1 MLRALHVALVF
12 LTTLPL
18 PPIKAWQ
25 EGDARRSVQAYPLV
39 GLILGV
45 ILWAAARGL
54 GALPGMPDALQG
66 ALLLGVWLLLTGA
79 LHFDG
84 FCDMAD
90 AAFSSKSPEAR
101 QKIAKDPQL
110 GAFALAAGGV
120 LLLVKV
126 AALGSVTPAL
136 LLFIPLLSRTVVV
149 LPLTFGRTHS
159 SSQLGRSTQPSPA
172 EAWLPLLLGLAL
184 GVGLSLVTQ
193 TLATF
198 LGLTAVALVTTML
211 LAWWLAKR
219 LGGLGG
225 DAYGALIETSEALML
240 SLAVLW

>member
-18 PPIKAWQ
+18 PPIRAWQ

-54 GALPGMPDALQG
+54 GALPDTLRG

-90 AAFSSKSPEAR
+90 VAFSSKPPEDR
-101 QKIAKDPQL
+101 QRIAKDPHV

-120 LLLVKV
+120 LLLVKA

-172 EAWLPLLLGLAL
+172 EARLPLLLGLAL
-184 GVGLSLVTQ
+184 GVGISLLTQ
-193 TLATF
+193 TLTTF
-198 LGLTAVALVTTML
+198 LGLTVTALVTTML
-211 LAWWLAKR
+211 LAWWLAER

-225 DAYGALIETSEALML
+225 DAYGAIIETSEALML